1 MKSPFYSLMKL
12 KDFNRGDNMKLS
24 KFCSEDLI
32 TFNLKSQDKDG
43 VLKELVELASK
54 SKLVKSSEEL
64 LKDVMDREELV
75 TTGVGYGV
83 AFPHAKTKATKGIV
97 IAFGRSEKGID
108 FDAMDHK
115 PVNLFFL
122 IAAPEDAI
130 GAHLNVMARLS
141 YIMKSEENRQKMMS
155 VTSPGELLQM
165 IDTVE

>member
-1 MKSPFYSLMKL
+1 
-12 KDFNRGDNMKLS
+12 MKLS

-32 TFNLKSQDKDG
+32 SFELKSKDKDS
-43 VLKELVELASK
+43 VLAELVQLAARS
-54 SKLVKSSEEL
+54 SLVKDADSL
-64 LKDVMDREELV
+64 LGDIKEREELV

-83 AFPHAKTKATKGIV
+83 AFPHAKTTATKGIV
-97 IAFGRSEKGID
+97 ITFGRSGGGID

-115 PVNLFFL
+115 PVHLFFM

-141 YIMKSEENRQKMMS
+141 YIMKSEDNRKKMMT

-165 IDTVE
+165 LDTVE